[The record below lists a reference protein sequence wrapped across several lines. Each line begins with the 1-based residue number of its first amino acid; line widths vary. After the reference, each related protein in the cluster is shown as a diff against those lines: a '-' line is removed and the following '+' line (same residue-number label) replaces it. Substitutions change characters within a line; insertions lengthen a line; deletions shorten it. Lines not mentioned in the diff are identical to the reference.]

1 MATIVLD
8 SRLFPLVV
16 SRFPAS
22 WNEAELD
29 AYLAG
34 FVAILARG
42 ERFVHIS
49 DISGTVAIP
58 NAHLRKKAA
67 DFIAA
72 EHDRSARL
80 CMGTVRVAHA
90 VARGALMAIQWIT
103 PPPYPHAVV
112 GTWPEALAWIAAR
125 AVESGLSVPAGVDQ
139 LRNEKHPA

>member
-8 SRLFPLVV
+8 TRLFPLVV

-29 AYLAG
+29 AYLSG
-34 FVAILARG
+34 FVAIHDRA

-49 DISGTVAIP
+49 DITGTVAIP
-58 NAHLRKKAA
+58 NPQLRKKAA

-80 CMGTVRVAHA
+80 CMGTAQVAHA
-90 VARGALMAIQWIT
+90 IARGALTAIQWIT
-103 PPPYPHAVV
+103 PPPYPHTAV
-112 GTWPEALAWIAAR
+112 GTWPEALSWVKAR
-125 AVESGLSVPAGVDQ
+125 AAESGLLLPAGVDQ
-139 LRNEKHPA
+139 LR